1 MNGYKTVAKESAAEF
16 TEKKSRFI
24 GYVCPVK
31 TEEEALEFVNRIK
44 KKHSDARHNVYA
56 YVVRENNI
64 QRFSDDGEPQGTAGI
79 PVLDTVRKQNLTDI
93 AVVVTRYF
101 GGILLGGGG
110 LVRAYGHA
118 ASIGIEAAEPI
129 MMNYSSIYR
138 IKVAYT
144 LWGKVEYEL
153 RKMNLTPYDT
163 VYDSEVYC
171 SVAVLSEDTKKFEKD
186 ITEATGGGAEITKFD
201 EKFTAMKIEKGEA

>member
-1 MNGYKTVAKESAAEF
+1 MNGYKTVAKEGVAEF

-31 TEEEALEFVNRIK
+31 TEEEALSFVNKIK

-79 PVLDTVRKQNLTDI
+79 PVLDTIRKQNLTDI

-118 ASIGIEAAEPI
+118 ASIGIEEAEPI
-129 MMNYSSIYR
+129 MMNYAAIYR
-138 IKVAYT
+138 LKVSYT

-153 RKMNLTPYDT
+153 RKMNLEPYDT

-171 SVAVLSEDTKKFEKD
+171 SVAVLADDSETFEKN
-186 ITEATGGGAEITKFD
+186 ITEATGGQAEITKFD
-201 EKFTAMKIEKGEA
+201 EKFTAMKFEEEV

>member
-1 MNGYKTVAKESAAEF
+1 MNGYKTVAKESVAEF

-31 TEEEALEFVNRIK
+31 TEEEALSFVNKIK
-44 KKHSDARHNVYA
+44 KKHTDARHNVYA

-118 ASIGIEAAEPI
+118 ASIGIEAAEPV
-129 MMNYSSIYR
+129 MMNYAAIYR
-138 IKVAYT
+138 IKVSYT

-153 RKMNLTPYDT
+153 RKMNLEPYDT
-163 VYDSEVYC
+163 VYDSKVYC
-171 SVAVLSEDTKKFEKD
+171 SVAVLSDDTEKFEKN
-186 ITEATGGGAEITKFD
+186 ITEATGGQAEFTKFD
-201 EKFTAMKIEKGEA
+201 EKFTAMKIEEDV